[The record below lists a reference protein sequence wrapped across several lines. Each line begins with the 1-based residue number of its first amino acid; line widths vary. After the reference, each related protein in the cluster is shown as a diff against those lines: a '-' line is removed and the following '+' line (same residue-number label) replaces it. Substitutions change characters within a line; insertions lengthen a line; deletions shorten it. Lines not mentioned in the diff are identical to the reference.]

1 MLFRSPG
8 LAELTGPEGAR
19 VVARHLPECRA
30 GAEIRDLECVLRQYK
45 PFKRAV
51 LRLVATFAN
60 GDARALYA
68 KLFVDDRGEE
78 TYRGLQ
84 PLFAATRVARGLRLP
99 EPLGYDAELR
109 VLFLAEAPGVGA
121 LTKWVECLEKDRPLP
136 PDVDA
141 ARLERCV
148 TVAAQAAADLRHCGV
163 RPVRVR
169 TFVDE
174 LERLHRDLEAL
185 EGRVGAG
192 ALGVA
197 RRLVTEL
204 EAAAP
209 ASNSVVPVHGCFRH
223 KQMVGDDHA
232 LAVIDWDGLCLGQ
245 PGLDAATF
253 VCHLRRKLV
262 RASSRSEALERVAA
276 TFRREF
282 LARCGDVS
290 PGELALCEALVWTQD
305 LLRAFRR
312 PADRAESSLHVQ
324 TLARAAWE
332 KLDEAKRNHTTPGI

>member
-1 MLFRSPG
+1 M
-8 LAELTGPEGAR
+8 
-19 VVARHLPECRA
+19 
-30 GAEIRDLECVLRQYK
+30 
-45 PFKRAV
+45 
-51 LRLVATFAN
+51 
-60 GDARALYA
+60 
-68 KLFVDDRGEE
+68 
-78 TYRGLQ
+78 
-84 PLFAATRVARGLRLP
+84 
-99 EPLGYDAELR
+99 
-109 VLFLAEAPGVGA
+109 
-121 LTKWVECLEKDRPLP
+121 
-136 PDVDA
+136 
-141 ARLERCV
+141 
-148 TVAAQAAADLRHCGV
+148 
-163 RPVRVR
+163 
-169 TFVDE
+169 
-174 LERLHRDLEAL
+174 
-185 EGRVGAG
+185 
-192 ALGVA
+192 
-197 RRLVTEL
+197 
-204 EAAAP
+204 AAAP